1 MKNFLVSSIKNPLA
15 PFILLLAL
23 IILMTIIISNIKSAR
38 ETAHAHTGR
47 QSLLFDPQPEE
58 TDETGGTPAA
68 SEPDIRHLTAEALDA
83 WEGGDFAAADWVLTS
98 DAERAIIKTLGLF
111 PGDPNAYLNLASVL
125 ARQNKLPEALAVSKQ
140 SLRLAPK
147 ASSTNLLSLAKIYS
161 QAKDEK
167 RALDYFRRAASILG
181 PRLVE
186 AGWDPAFD
194 NIRQNPEFQS
204 LLRDAGKQQG
214 IGR

>member
-68 SEPDIRHLTAEALDA
+68 SEPDIRHLTAPRINSEPFSCSVRTTPLHFRIS
-83 WEGGDFAAADWVLTS
+83 EHCCITAA
-98 DAERAIIKTLGLF
+98 ITL
-111 PGDPNAYLNLASVL
+111 PPNACS
-125 ARQNKLPEALAVSKQ
+125 AV
-140 SLRLAPK
+140 RPCF
-147 ASSTNLLSLAKIYS
+147 I
-161 QAKDEK
+161 
-167 RALDYFRRAASILG
+167 RATQTPI
-181 PRLVE
+181 
-186 AGWDPAFD
+186 
-194 NIRQNPEFQS
+194 
-204 LLRDAGKQQG
+204 
-214 IGR
+214 